1 MPTGISIDVQVIDHG
16 WEDIRKNIKL
26 LGDHGGICNVG
37 VQGEQAAANH
47 QHSELTLAQL
57 AGIHEFGTVIH
68 QPARRVKRTVGK
80 GKKKR
85 SVEYARGART
95 IVIPARSSLRDT
107 VDIYQEPI
115 ARREVL
121 LSQGVLF
128 GKFTLLGGLELFGMY
143 VVGLIRQRMANGIPP
158 PNRPSTIARKG
169 SSKPLIDTG
178 ELRNAITWK
187 AEVPK

>member
-1 MPTGISIDVQVIDHG
+1 MATGINITVKEVDLG
-16 WEDIRKNIKL
+16 WEAIRKNIKL
-26 LGDHGGICNVG
+26 LGDSGGVCNVG

-47 QHSELTLAQL
+47 QRSELTLGQL

-68 QPARRVKRTVGK
+68 QPARRHPKSGK
-80 GKKKR
+80 ATR
-85 SVEYARGART
+85 PRT
-95 IVIPARSSLRDT
+95 IVIPARSFLRDT

-121 LSQGVLF
+121 LSQGVLY

-143 VVGLIRQRMANGIPP
+143 VVGLIRQRIANGILPA
-158 PNRPSTIARKG
+158 NRPSTIARKG

-178 ELRNAITWK
+178 ELRNSITWK
-187 AEVPK
+187 AEVPT